1 METNKGTV
9 HVRGMK
15 SIGGTI
21 GGKNINQ
28 QVSRRGGHKSDYF
41 FFELGLIK
49 RRGYNYSVHTM
60 PERVATIES
69 VITSYTWHRGT
80 KVGDDIILHTT
91 RVATS

>member
-1 METNKGTV
+1 
-9 HVRGMK
+9 MK

-21 GGKNINQ
+21 GGKNIQ
-28 QVSRRGGHKSDYF
+28 SAGVKKRRTQVRLI

-49 RRGYNYSVHTM
+49 RRGYNYNVHTM